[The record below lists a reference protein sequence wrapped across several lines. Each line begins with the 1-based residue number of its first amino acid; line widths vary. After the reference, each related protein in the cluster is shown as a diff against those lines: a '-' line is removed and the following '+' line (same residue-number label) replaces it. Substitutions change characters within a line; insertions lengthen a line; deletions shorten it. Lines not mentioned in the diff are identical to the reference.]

1 MCSHVIYLLCLLSN
15 FFLNYFSHVIAM
27 QDTVNSA
34 YGVPVVT
41 AIKLCRVLV
50 TYVKKP
56 IAQQLKIME
65 VIPIILTY
73 ITSDTG

>member
-1 MCSHVIYLLCLLSN
+1 
-15 FFLNYFSHVIAM
+15 M
-27 QDTVNSA
+27 QDIVNSA
-34 YGVPVVT
+34 YGVPVVE

-50 TYVKKP
+50 TYGKKP

-65 VIPIILTY
+65 VVQIILTY